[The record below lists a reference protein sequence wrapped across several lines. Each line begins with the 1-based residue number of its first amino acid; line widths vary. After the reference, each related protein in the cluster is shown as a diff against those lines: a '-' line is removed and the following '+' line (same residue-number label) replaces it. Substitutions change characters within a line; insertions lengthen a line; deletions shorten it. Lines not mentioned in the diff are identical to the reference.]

1 MKDPSNPSKY
11 VLKSNAKKLFAKEM
25 KYVQQGW
32 LSDVP
37 GVVKYVLISGPG
49 DLPRWRAISGTT
61 SALEGYHL
69 IARLALITTGNG
81 GSHLRLIRLTLF
93 NWQWNVTR
101 MSEAKMIPQCGHM
114 FLNILDEICFVLT
127 RIFRDVPL
135 PHGFNE
141 YTPVD
146 TARAPLVL
154 SGRTGFDPHLVA
166 EAYKRNSL
174 DTAAM
179 DSLRATVISPLKL
192 EFEIS
197 KVLVHWRLAIAGDC
211 DAIRQLTGIKT
222 TPKFLAEMV
231 KRQIDKLRTSQALKA
246 NIYRSQTQGLR
257 GTSALASGDGL
268 GEGNE
273 AIESA
278 ASQCKVDDMIRLLS
292 PSRGSLHIS
301 SSDARSVTSLMD
313 TDSRQLVAIVK
324 LGGISQQS
332 GFIQTR
338 MMPDIQT
345 TSAHGEASTPVI
357 GAGGNDL
364 SQGEGVDNQEEASLV
379 TTVSKK
385 KNWAAMKRKQRERS
399 SNERQASYNAASPER
414 RAEMDKEASDNKIE
428 INRKRRMKTG
438 ANILMS
444 FQCSA
449 TSDPERMVGSD
460 INEGLEEDG

>member
-1 MKDPSNPSKY
+1 
-11 VLKSNAKKLFAKEM
+11 
-25 KYVQQGW
+25 
-32 LSDVP
+32 
-37 GVVKYVLISGPG
+37 
-49 DLPRWRAISGTT
+49 
-61 SALEGYHL
+61 
-69 IARLALITTGNG
+69 
-81 GSHLRLIRLTLF
+81 
-93 NWQWNVTR
+93 

-278 ASQCKVDDMIRLLS
+278 SSHLEMRPSGAHTVHGGDGWTTVDNGGRRL
-292 PSRGSLHIS
+292 RGEDVS
-301 SSDARSVTSLMD
+301 
-313 TDSRQLVAIVK
+313 
-324 LGGISQQS
+324 
-332 GFIQTR
+332 IQDPKAAACQYLLENYR
-338 MMPDIQT
+338 L
-345 TSAHGEASTPVI
+345 APVI
-357 GAGGNDL
+357 EY
-364 SQGEGVDNQEEASLV
+364 QRPV
-379 TTVSKK
+379 TVSAPHPFPPR
-385 KNWAAMKRKQRERS
+385 AA
-399 SNERQASYNAASPER
+399 AG
-414 RAEMDKEASDNKIE
+414 RA
-428 INRKRRMKTG
+428 G
-438 ANILMS
+438 
-444 FQCSA
+444 
-449 TSDPERMVGSD
+449 
-460 INEGLEEDG
+460 